1 MTRRN
6 NENYCFHHL
15 IDSNGSILVI
25 FLAKIAEE
33 NIDTKK
39 VIANINKID
48 NGLKVKIVDE
58 PRIFEMVY
66 ILKNVNPISSIEDKV
81 NDINPVIS
89 E

>member
-1 MTRRN
+1 M
-6 NENYCFHHL
+6 
-15 IDSNGSILVI
+15 DSNGFILVI

-39 VIANINKID
+39 VIPNINKID

-58 PRIFEMVY
+58 PKMFEMVY
-66 ILKNVNPISSIEDKV
+66 MLKKVNPISSIEDKV

>member
-1 MTRRN
+1 M
-6 NENYCFHHL
+6 
-15 IDSNGSILVI
+15 VI

-58 PRIFEMVY
+58 PKMFEMVY
-66 ILKNVNPISSIEDKV
+66 MLKKVNPISSIEDKV

>member
-1 MTRRN
+1 M
-6 NENYCFHHL
+6 
-15 IDSNGSILVI
+15 VI

-39 VIANINKID
+39 VIPNINKID

-58 PRIFEMVY
+58 PKMFEMVY
-66 ILKNVNPISSIEDKV
+66 MLKKVNPISSIEDKV